1 MGMRMGIV
9 CSKAPLYVSTF
20 AGRAAVGG
28 RYPRRSGRAMYY
40 SARAT
45 ALMQPPARERARRV
59 VNGAGVRRQ
68 QGHLSGRATAWVERN
83 DSLRAVLVT
92 GGSSMQVQSCHSA
105 VFQNPSRDGRC
116 RHHLSSVKTSSPGK
130 WGRHNRHPARPAAD
144 RTVTS
149 YSESSLA
156 RDANLVNMRTPSRWS
171 RHHQG

>member
-130 WGRHNRHPARPAAD
+130 WGDTTGIPLALQQTVLLL
-144 RTVTS
+144 RTVNQALQ
-149 YSESSLA
+149 E
-156 RDANLVNMRTPSRWS
+156 TPIL
-171 RHHQG
+171 